1 MRRGLKTQKKGERNE
16 MKYNTQM
23 RLASNLKRLRVSYG
37 FSQKELAERLQI
49 DRSLYALYES
59 GKRCP
64 DPELLYDVARIFG
77 IRMEI
82 LLDSD
87 PESVAS
93 QADCSKLCGA
103 EDLRLLSIYRRLS
116 PFSKGLLMERA
127 ELLEM
132 TDRIR
137 LEQKKACRCVKQ
149 KD

>member
-1 MRRGLKTQKKGERNE
+1 

-49 DRSLYALYES
+49 DRSLFALYES

-87 PESVAS
+87 PDSVAS
-93 QADCSKLCGA
+93 QADCSNLCGD

-127 ELLEM
+127 EWLEM
-132 TDRIR
+132 TDRTR
-137 LEQKKACRCVKQ
+137 LEQKKACRCMKQ
-149 KD
+149 KG

>member
-1 MRRGLKTQKKGERNE
+1 
-16 MKYNTQM
+16 MKYDTQI
-23 RLASNLKRLRVSYG
+23 RLAANLRRLRVSYG

-64 DPELLYDVARIFG
+64 DPELLYDAARIFG

-82 LLDSD
+82 LLDAD

-93 QADCSKLCGA
+93 QADCSTLCSE

-116 PFSKGLLMERA
+116 PFSKGALLERA
-127 ELLEM
+127 ELLEVS
-132 TDRIR
+132 DRVR
-137 LEQKKACRCVKQ
+137 DAQKKAFRCK
-149 KD
+149 K

>member
-1 MRRGLKTQKKGERNE
+1 

-103 EDLRLLSIYRRLS
+103 
-116 PFSKGLLMERA
+116 
-127 ELLEM
+127 
-132 TDRIR
+132 
-137 LEQKKACRCVKQ
+137 
-149 KD
+149 

>member
-1 MRRGLKTQKKGERNE
+1 
-16 MKYNTQM
+16 MKYDTQM

-37 FSQKELAERLQI
+37 FSQKDLAERLQI
-49 DRSLYALYES
+49 DRSLYALYEN

-64 DPELLYDVARIFG
+64 DPELLYDAARIFG

-93 QADCSKLCGA
+93 QADCSTLCSE

-116 PFSKGLLMERA
+116 PFSKGALLERA
-127 ELLEM
+127 VFLEES
-132 TDRIR
+132 DQIR
-137 LEQKKACRCVKQ
+137 DAQKKAFRRGK
-149 KD
+149 